1 MLKIIAIFGTIAGL
15 IVAVPMIWFMAR
27 VSPDAGIDAMGGYL
41 RGYIIMLIALS
52 MVFVGI
58 KQYRDRVLGGVI
70 KFGTAFVVGLGITA
84 VAGVFYVVGWEIASA
99 VSDWDFAKA
108 WSDSMVAGARARGA
122 TPAEI
127 ERVTAEAA
135 EFGRTY
141 ANPLFRIP
149 MVFLEIFP
157 VGILVSL
164 ISAAIL
170 RKRPTT

>member
-1 MLKIIAIFGTIAGL
+1 MLKIVLRYGIIAGL
-15 IVAVPMIWFMAR
+15 IVAIPMIWFMAR
-27 VSPDAGIDAMGGYL
+27 MSPDADIEAMGGYL
-41 RGYIIMLIALS
+41 RGYVIMLIALS

-58 KQYRDRVLGGVI
+58 KHYRDRVLGGAI

-84 VAGVFYVVGWEIASA
+84 VAGVFYVIGWEVASA

-122 TPAEI
+122 APAEL
-127 ERVTAEAA
+127 ERVAAEAA

-157 VGILVSL
+157 VGIVVSL
-164 ISAAIL
+164 ISAGIL
-170 RKRPTT
+170 RKRLTT